1 MDAKIPYEVMS
12 ADEHDR
18 LAALYGP
25 LTDDVR
31 ELIGLALR
39 TDADP
44 DSIDAARTAIR
55 TATDVL
61 RSRQRDESQ
70 VVRYA
75 VGGRPVV
82 WSNAVIGLRNAIAP
96 PLTVHHDDDG
106 TRCWS
111 EFTLNSAYEGP
122 PGLVHGGVCA
132 LVLDHVLGEAASAGL
147 TKPLFTGTLTV
158 RFVRGTP
165 LGRLRADAAVERTEG
180 VKSFVSGHLSDARG
194 NHRRSRRDLH
204 QAGVGAGRRMKFYV
218 SSAFLDTREIVEIAK
233 AADDL
238 GYDGIGIPDHIVN
251 LETLKTPYPYTK
263 DGQRRWQA
271 FTEWPDPWV
280 LAGALA
286 QVTTR
291 LRFVTT
297 VYIPAMRNPYSAAK
311 AIGTAAYLADGRVEL
326 GVGVGW
332 CEEEFDLMEQRFSAR
347 GRRTDEMLDL
357 MRTLWSPDWTEFD
370 GEFYQDPEAG
380 DAADAAADTDLRRW
394 AQ

>member
-1 MDAKIPYEVMS
+1 LDAKVRYEVMS

-31 ELIGLALR
+31 ELIRLALR

-55 TATDVL
+55 TANDVL
-61 RSRQRDESQ
+61 RSRQPDESQ
-70 VVRYA
+70 VVRYS

-82 WSNAVIGLRNAIAP
+82 WGNAVIGLRNAIAP
-96 PLTVHHDDDG
+96 PLTIHHDDDA

-180 VKSFVSGHLSDARG
+180 VKSFVSGHLSDGEGITVEAEGIFIKPAWAR
-194 NHRRSRRDLH
+194 
-204 QAGVGAGRRMKFYV
+204 
-218 SSAFLDTREIVEIAK
+218 E
-233 AADDL
+233 
-238 GYDGIGIPDHIVN
+238 
-251 LETLKTPYPYTK
+251 
-263 DGQRRWQA
+263 
-271 FTEWPDPWV
+271 
-280 LAGALA
+280 
-286 QVTTR
+286 
-291 LRFVTT
+291 
-297 VYIPAMRNPYSAAK
+297 
-311 AIGTAAYLADGRVEL
+311 
-326 GVGVGW
+326 
-332 CEEEFDLMEQRFSAR
+332 
-347 GRRTDEMLDL
+347 
-357 MRTLWSPDWTEFD
+357 
-370 GEFYQDPEAG
+370 PE
-380 DAADAAADTDLRRW
+380 
-394 AQ
+394 

>member
-18 LAALYGP
+18 LAALWGP

-31 ELIGLALR
+31 ELIRLALR

-55 TATDVL
+55 TANDVL
-61 RSRQRDESQ
+61 RSRQPDESQ
-70 VVRYA
+70 VVRYS
-75 VGGRPVV
+75 VEGRPVV

-96 PLTVHHDDDG
+96 PLTIHHDDDA

-180 VKSFVSGHLSDARG
+180 VKSFVSGHLSDGEGITVEAEGIFIKPAWAR
-194 NHRRSRRDLH
+194 
-204 QAGVGAGRRMKFYV
+204 
-218 SSAFLDTREIVEIAK
+218 
-233 AADDL
+233 
-238 GYDGIGIPDHIVN
+238 
-251 LETLKTPYPYTK
+251 
-263 DGQRRWQA
+263 
-271 FTEWPDPWV
+271 
-280 LAGALA
+280 
-286 QVTTR
+286 
-291 LRFVTT
+291 
-297 VYIPAMRNPYSAAK
+297 
-311 AIGTAAYLADGRVEL
+311 
-326 GVGVGW
+326 
-332 CEEEFDLMEQRFSAR
+332 
-347 GRRTDEMLDL
+347 
-357 MRTLWSPDWTEFD
+357 
-370 GEFYQDPEAG
+370 
-380 DAADAAADTDLRRW
+380 DAE
-394 AQ
+394 